1 MCFDTLSDEL
11 NMQTSR
17 LPRRLMDYITYG
29 FFESNKN
36 KANQKVHPTQKKK
49 RIHFQ
54 SVIKGIVPPVSSV
67 CWLNVCTAQ
76 VGGALVWSH
85 LGSKVKADFF
95 EDSEQVPV
103 LNAKIHFL

>member
-36 KANQKVHPTQKKK
+36 KANQKVHQKKNK
-49 RIHFQ
+49 KKSIPVCDQRYCLCYGE
-54 SVIKGIVPPVSSV
+54 VRPVSSV
-67 CWLNVCTAQ
+67 CWLNVCTAR
-76 VGGALVWSH
+76 
-85 LGSKVKADFF
+85 VKGVELLPFGF
-95 EDSEQVPV
+95 KDSEQVPV
-103 LNAKIHFL
+103 LNGKMYFL